1 MKDSFAGLQLDSD
14 GKKPHMK
21 ASIGQDGMID
31 ITAEQHIKALL
42 RQLENGDVDHHNPN
56 IKEQLQELFKTI
68 QNI

>member
-1 MKDSFAGLQLDSD
+1 MQDSFAGMQLDGN

-42 RQLENGDVDHHNPN
+42 RQLENDEIDHHNPD
-56 IKEQLQELFKTI
+56 IKEQLQELFKAI
-68 QNI
+68 DNI